1 MLSRRPPT
9 ISISLP
15 ASSTTPLFPGL
26 VSSLRPIKRL
36 ILQLSD
42 ESNLV
47 HRFSYKNK
55 NQHKA
60 AKWWNKLERVD
71 RIMHRTLNE
80 LNDLLNGFGGTTK
93 ESDEMIHTITRE
105 QLVEGLLRL
114 PRSLLLVEKVGS
126 QSISSP
132 LSSPFLCS
140 LPNETP
146 LVLSNRLDKSSST
159 APG

>member
-71 RIMHRTLNE
+71 RIMDRTLNE
-80 LNDLLNGFGGTTK
+80 LNTLSNGFGGTTK

-126 QSISSP
+126 QSISS
-132 LSSPFLCS
+132 LSLLSFAPS
-140 LPNETP
+140 LIK
-146 LVLSNRLDKSSST
+146 LRSYST
-159 APG
+159 LQ